1 MASPFPF
8 AFLTLLAARPI
19 VWGLSFALALTAAW
33 LSGAYMAAVFTGRPG
48 LLSPVLDP
56 LAQMLQRI
64 IGPQAQE
71 SMRWSQAALAA
82 LSFSCL
88 LFVLVY
94 GVLTAQGHEAGQAFA
109 LAARAVTGD
118 PTGLSGRLAGPAF
131 VGAGASLALCIVTLR
146 ALCSPDGEIGNYWR
160 DLIRALI
167 CVLTPLACLH
177 LAVTASTGVATFLDD
192 WRGAGIPDPDQATTQ
207 ILRAASSDALT
218 GFAALIAPASL
229 VSLFAHMRQRRF
241 FGIFAC
247 AVALAVTLA
256 ARTLTV
262 FEAPVFLALP
272 WLAALTQLVIH
283 FWLAIPALALAAS
296 SRWRRAAPTGAQ
308 L

>member
-8 AFLTLLAARPI
+8 AFFTSFVARP
-19 VWGLSFALALTAAW
+19 VAWGLSLTLALAAAW

-48 LLSPVLDP
+48 LLSPALDP
-56 LAQMLQRI
+56 LARRLQRI
-64 IGPQAQE
+64 AGPQAQD

-94 GVLTAQGHEAGQAFA
+94 GVLTTEGHDAAQAFA

-118 PTGLSGRLAGPAF
+118 PTGLSGRLAGAAF
-131 VGAGASLALCIVTLR
+131 VGAGATLALCVVTLR
-146 ALCSPDGEIGNYWR
+146 ALCNPDGGVGNYWR

-177 LAVTASTGVATFLDD
+177 MVLISSTGVAAFLDG
-192 WRGAGIPDPDQATTQ
+192 WRGVGIPDPDRAATQ
-207 ILRAASSDALT
+207 ILRAAASDAVT

-229 VSLFAHMRQRRF
+229 VSLFAHMGGRRW
-241 FGIFAC
+241 FGVIAC
-247 AVALAVTLA
+247 AAALVLTCA
-256 ARTLTV
+256 AQALPV

-272 WLAALTQLVIH
+272 WLTALTQLAIH
-283 FWLAIPALALAAS
+283 FWLTIPALALAAS
-296 SRWRRAAPTGAQ
+296 SRWRRARPAGAQ